1 MRQGLTTAEFIYI
14 LNGYNGYLWD
24 FPLYLV
30 EWYKRDQNEQIWR
43 IYMSKLTQVIY
54 TDLPD
59 YTALIADQKPQKDTK
74 ADIERLIKKV
84 NKANGGG
91 KK

>member
-1 MRQGLTTAEFIYI
+1 
-14 LNGYNGYLWD
+14 
-24 FPLYLV
+24 
-30 EWYKRDQNEQIWR
+30 
-43 IYMSKLTQVIY
+43 MSKLTQVIY

-59 YTALIADQKPQKDTK
+59 YTALVADQKPQKDTK